1 MPDVMLQVNGKNYGG
16 WLSVRVV
23 LGMEQVA
30 GTFELSVSERWPGQ
44 PEVWQILPG
53 DACRVLIGGTP
64 VITGYVDDVAPEYDK
79 ESHAV
84 RISGRDRT
92 GDLVD
97 CSAIHKSGQWAGVT
111 LDRIA
116 ADLCAPFGIPV
127 SVQTSVG
134 AKFGKFALQEAES
147 AFEAL
152 DRAAKMR
159 GVLLMSDGNGG
170 LVIARAGSG
179 RVGTAL
185 VKGQNI
191 ERASGQFSHKDRYA
205 KYIIKGQTPGSD
217 DSTPE
222 HNAQTKAVAE
232 DNAVR
237 RYRPLI
243 VIAEQG
249 DNSTYS
255 DRAKWE
261 RNVRAGKAS
270 RVVYTVSGWKH
281 AGGELWRPNRLVQVQ
296 DDFLGVDGELLIAQ
310 VSITLNEGGSLTE
323 LELCRRE
330 AFDLIAL
337 PEKGKKKKGKKEA
350 DVW

>member
-1 MPDVMLQVNGKNYGG
+1 MPDLILQVNGRKYGG
-16 WLSVRVV
+16 WQSVRVV
-23 LGMEQVA
+23 LGMEQIA

-44 PEVWQILPG
+44 PEAWPILPG
-53 DACRVLIGGTP
+53 DACQVLIGDQP
-64 VITGYVDDVAPEYDK
+64 VITGYVDDVAPDYDK
-79 ESHAV
+79 ESHSV

-97 CSAIHKSGQWAGVT
+97 CSAMHKSGQWAGVT

-116 ADLCAPFGIPV
+116 ADLCAPFGVKV
-127 SVQTSVG
+127 SLQTDVG
-134 AKFGKFALQEAES
+134 AKFGKFALQEAET

-159 GVLLMSDGNGG
+159 GVLLMSDGKGG
-170 LVIARAGSG
+170 LVITRAGSQ
-179 RVGTAL
+179 RIGTAL
-185 VKGQNI
+185 VKGQNV
-191 ERASGQFSHKDRYA
+191 ERGSGQFSHKDRFS
-205 KYIIKGQTPGSD
+205 KYIIKGQTPGHD

-222 HNAQTKAVAE
+222 HNAQTKATAE

-249 DNSTYS
+249 DNSTYT

-270 RVVYTVSGWKH
+270 RVTYPVSGWQH
-281 AGGELWRPNRLVQVQ
+281 TNGLWLPNRLAQVK
-296 DDFLGVDGELLIAQ
+296 DDFLGVDGDLLLAQ
-310 VSITLNEGGSLTE
+310 VAFILDESGSRAE
-323 LELCRRE
+323 LELCRKE
-330 AFDLIAL
+330 AFDLVAL
-337 PEKGKKKKGKKEA
+337 PEKGKMKKGKKEA